1 MGYTVTAWEL
11 NQAADKLADD
21 AAETVQLDNYI
32 VKLVRKA
39 DEKAKLV
46 QQRLLAIHWT
56 ILAHTK
62 EHPHHKVVG

>member
-32 VKLVRKA
+32 VKLVQRA
-39 DEKAKLV
+39 GEKAKLV
-46 QQRLLAIHWT
+46 QQRLLAIQWT
-56 ILAHTK
+56 ILTHTK
-62 EHPHHKVVG
+62 EHPRQKVVR